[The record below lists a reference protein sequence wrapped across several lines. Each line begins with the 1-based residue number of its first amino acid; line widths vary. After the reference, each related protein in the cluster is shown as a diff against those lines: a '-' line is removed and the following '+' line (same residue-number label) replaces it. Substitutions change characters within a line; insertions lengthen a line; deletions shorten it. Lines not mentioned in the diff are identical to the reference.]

1 MRLDGAISP
10 NTRASAKARVR
21 SNLQIYRETLAEK
34 YLGLPTA
41 AGRVTEGSFV
51 HVKEQARSRVQGYCE
66 RLMSIAARMVL
77 LKAVIQA
84 LPAYSMSCFKL
95 NKGLCQK
102 VTAVMS
108 KFWWDESLDKRR
120 MHWQSWDKMCI
131 AKSQGGM
138 GFRDLEIFNDAML
151 AKQAWR
157 ILQCPLSMCERVL
170 KARYFSDCSIMSA
183 TCPA

>member
-1 MRLDGAISP
+1 M
-10 NTRASAKARVR
+10 
-21 SNLQIYRETLAEK
+21 
-34 YLGLPTA
+34 
-41 AGRVTEGSFV
+41 
-51 HVKEQARSRVQGYCE
+51 KEQARSRVQGYCE

-120 MHWQSWDKMCI
+120 MHWQSWEKMVVS
-131 AKSQGGM
+131 KSKGGL
-138 GFRDLEIFNDAML
+138 GFRDLELFNDAML
-151 AKQAWR
+151 AKQVWR
-157 ILQCPLSMCERVL
+157 LLDKPDSLCARVL
-170 KARYFSDCSIMSA
+170 KGRYYPDGDFLQA
-183 TCPA
+183 GCPASASTTWKAIINGREYSRGG